1 MIVKPWIGECYYI
14 RNIYLD
20 NENIVLY
27 YAKTARNVLTFCLHM
42 PSATF
47 GGYFPK
53 INGQY
58 KHVFLKFRKT

>member
-27 YAKTARNVLTFCLHM
+27 YAKNREGSSNILSTDAFCYIRRLL
-42 PSATF
+42 SE
-47 GGYFPK
+47 
-53 INGQY
+53 N
-58 KHVFLKFRKT
+58 